1 MSLWNKEK
9 KQMKR
14 WSVSAALLA
23 GISLGMYVGGPI
35 IHGQATQ
42 AVPVPKELTS
52 FRHVVKTVLP
62 AVVSIES
69 KTKLV
74 KTKSKQPGR
83 LPSDDGQV
91 PEEFRRFFEDFG
103 RLPEQFGRLPDQY
116 DGPRL
121 GFGSGFF
128 VDPSGVILTNFHVV
142 DGADQVTVTLPD
154 GRRFNSK
161 NIRGDR
167 RTDLAIVVLDQKG
180 PFPSLALADSDTM
193 EIGDRVLAVGAP
205 FGLTGSVTAG
215 IISAKGRDGLNM
227 NRYEDFLQTD
237 AAINPGNSGGPL
249 INLEGKVV
257 GINSA
262 IKSRSGGFQGV
273 GLAIASNLVKRVLP
287 GLRTDGVVH
296 RGYLGVQ
303 VRDLAPDVAARL
315 SLPKDAGVVVAEV
328 FDGTPAAKAGLKPG
342 DIVTTLAGKKV
353 NSAKVLQG
361 IVMDLPLGK
370 AAEIQVVRDSQPVA
384 VHVTV
389 EEQPTDF
396 GYASAPAVRQPQAA
410 PATVGLGK
418 IGVDV
423 ADLTDAMAEDLG
435 FKTGTR
441 GVVVT
446 RVEPGSVAA
455 ETGLR
460 KGMLIAK
467 VDNHK
472 VTSAANLE
480 QTVRT
485 GSLERGL
492 LLQVQSPQ
500 GGTNYVLL
508 KNGGASE

>member
-1 MSLWNKEK
+1 LEQGENK
-9 KQMKR
+9 MKR
-14 WSVSAALLA
+14 LSVVAVALVVGL
-23 GISLGMYVGGPI
+23 SLGIYVGGPF
-35 IHGQATQ
+35 IHGQVTQ
-42 AVPVPKELTS
+42 PVPTPKELTS
-52 FRHVVKTVLP
+52 FRNVVKTVLP
-62 AVVSIES
+62 AVVSIEARS
-69 KTKLV
+69 KVV
-74 KTKSKQPGR
+74 KTKSKQPR
-83 LPSDDGQV
+83 EVPFDRGQI

-103 RLPEQFGRLPDQY
+103 RMPEQFRFPDQN
-116 DGPRL
+116 DVPRL

-128 VDPSGVILTNFHVV
+128 VDPSGVILTNYHVIE
-142 DGADQVTVTLPD
+142 GADQVTVTLPD
-154 GRRFNSK
+154 GRKFNSK

-167 RTDLAIVVLDQKG
+167 RTDLAIVILDQKG
-180 PFPSLALADSDTM
+180 PFPALALADSDNM

-227 NRYEDFLQTD
+227 NKYEDFLQTD

-303 VRDLAPDVAARL
+303 IRDLSPEVAARL
-315 SLPKDAGVVVAEV
+315 NLPKDTGVVVADV
-328 FDGTPAAKAGLKPG
+328 FENTPAAKAGMKAG
-342 DIVTTLAGKKV
+342 DILTNLAGKKIKD
-353 NSAKVLQG
+353 AKTLQG
-361 IVMDLPLGK
+361 IVVDLPLK
-370 AAEIQVVRDSQPVA
+370 HAAEAKLIRDSQPVT
-384 VHVTV
+384 VQVTI

-396 GYASAPAVRQPQAA
+396 GYASAPVQRQPQAA
-410 PATVGLGK
+410 PGSVTLANVG
-418 IGVDV
+418 VEV
-423 ADLTDAMAEDLG
+423 SELTDTTAEDLG

-441 GVVVT
+441 GVVIT
-446 RVEPGSVAA
+446 GVEPGTSAA
-455 ETGLR
+455 EAGLR

-472 VTSAANLE
+472 VSTAAQLQ
-480 QTVRT
+480 QTLQT
-485 GSLERGL
+485 ASLERGV

-508 KNGGASE
+508 KSGSTSE